1 MAIIPSF
8 FMDAVVSLGV
18 SHPNQPDKKIWVG
31 TGFLV
36 GRKETD
42 APNQSTVYVIT
53 NKHVI
58 ENQPMLYVRFN
69 HVGNTG
75 VEDLPM
81 PLVHKDGS
89 PLFSLHP
96 NRSVDIVAIQILPMV
111 IIQKNLSLNYFDLDD
126 HAVTLSQM
134 EKTGINEGNLVFA
147 LGFLMNLVHDQIKA
161 PICRLGCIARV
172 ADAFISPAN
181 ASQYLVDAQT
191 FPGNSGGP
199 IISRPENFS
208 IQGTPVNNK
217 ANLIGILSAYIPYRE
232 VLYSRHSGHD
242 RMIQEENSGLTIVHP
257 VDRIKEVVELEWQRN
272 EDKKAK
278 AKTQQPEKPIE
289 KHVTGEIIHD
299 SENEEEN

>member
-18 SHPNQPDKKIWVG
+18 NRPGEPNKKLWVG

-36 GRKETD
+36 GRKETND
-42 APNQSTVYVIT
+42 PNHSTIYVIT

-75 VEDLPM
+75 VKDLIM
-81 PLVHKDGS
+81 PLIHKDGS
-89 PLFSLHP
+89 PLYSLHP
-96 NRSVDIVAIQILPMV
+96 NGLVDVVAIQIIPKV
-111 IIQKNLSLNYFDLDD
+111 IIQNNLSLNYYDLDK

-134 EKTGINEGNLVFA
+134 EKTGINEGNLIYA
-147 LGFLMNLVHDQIKA
+147 LGFPMNLVHDSIKT
-161 PICRLGCIARV
+161 PICRLGCISRV
-172 ADAFISPAN
+172 ADAFSNPTKAT
-181 ASQYLVDAQT
+181 QFLVDAQT

-199 IISRPENFS
+199 VVSRPEYVS
-208 IQGTPVNNK
+208 IDGTPHNTK
-217 ANLIGILSAYIPYRE
+217 ANLIGILSAYIPYQE
-232 VLYSRHSGHD
+232 TLFSRQTGRN

-257 VDRIKEVVELEWQRN
+257 VDRIQEVVELEWQRN
-272 EDKKAK
+272 EDRKAK
-278 AKTQQPEKPIE
+278 AKAQQPEKPIE